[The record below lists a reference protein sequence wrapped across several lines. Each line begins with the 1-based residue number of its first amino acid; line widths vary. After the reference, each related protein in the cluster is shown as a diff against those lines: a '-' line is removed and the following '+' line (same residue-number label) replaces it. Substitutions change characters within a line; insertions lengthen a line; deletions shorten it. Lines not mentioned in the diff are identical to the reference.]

1 MEKFSGAQ
9 KKTRPGHLMK
19 ISRLMIFWGV
29 SVMLCITLVLAAR
42 ADVVNSQELV
52 SLIDIRI
59 PGWVMVGRPCGT
71 TLKQGKVM
79 VSEARV
85 SFRAGDMT
93 LEVIIMDF
101 LGKPIPFVT
110 EQQPEIESPEATVH
124 ATAVQGFRALES
136 YRQHD
141 KQGELN
147 ISVADR
153 FWVKLDG
160 EGIDN
165 LEVLKT
171 AAQQLDLKRLATLA
185 K

>member
-1 MEKFSGAQ
+1 
-9 KKTRPGHLMK
+9 
-19 ISRLMIFWGV
+19 
-29 SVMLCITLVLAAR
+29 
-42 ADVVNSQELV
+42 
-52 SLIDIRI
+52 
-59 PGWVMVGRPCGT
+59 MVGKPCGAT
-71 TLKQGKVM
+71 RKQGKVM

-85 SFRAGDMT
+85 SFRAGDML

-101 LGKPIPFVT
+101 QGKPLPFLT
-110 EQQPEIESPEATVH
+110 GQQPEIESAEATVRS
-124 ATAVQGFRALES
+124 TEVQGFRALES
-136 YRQHD
+136 YRQQD

-165 LEVLKT
+165 LEVLRT
-171 AAQQLDLKRLATLA
+171 AAQQMDLKRLAALA

>member
-1 MEKFSGAQ
+1 MSGH
-9 KKTRPGHLMK
+9 PMI
-19 ISRLMIFWGV
+19 ISRLITFLGL
-29 SVMLCITLVLAAR
+29 SVMLCALVLSAR
-42 ADVVNSQELV
+42 ADVVNFQELL
-52 SLIDIRI
+52 SFIDIKI
-59 PGWVMVGRPCGT
+59 PGWAMVGKPCGT

-101 LGKPIPFVT
+101 LGKPIPFLT
-110 EQQPEIESPEATVH
+110 EQQPEIESTEATVR
-124 ATAVQGFRALES
+124 TTEIQGFRALLS
-136 YRQHD
+136 YRQQD
-141 KQGELN
+141 RQGELN

-165 LEVLKT
+165 PEVLKT
-171 AAQQLDLKRLATLA
+171 AVQQMDLKRLATLA